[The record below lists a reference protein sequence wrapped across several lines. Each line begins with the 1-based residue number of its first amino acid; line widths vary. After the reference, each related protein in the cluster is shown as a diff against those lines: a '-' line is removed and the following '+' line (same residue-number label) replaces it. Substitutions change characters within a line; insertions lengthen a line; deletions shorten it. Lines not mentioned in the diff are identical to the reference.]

1 MPLGDVTIGVDRAPA
16 HHLLAFGAGADRL
29 APVALARA
37 ADLDAERADAR
48 RRESDLAYLEARLA
62 QLEAPAASG

>member
-1 MPLGDVTIGVDRAPA
+1 MRPPITCSPSAPTRSV
-16 HHLLAFGAGADRL
+16 LR
-29 APVALARA
+29 PVALARA

-62 QLEAPAASG
+62 QLEAPTTAG

>member
-1 MPLGDVTIGVDRAPA
+1 MVDRAPA

>member
-1 MPLGDVTIGVDRAPA
+1 
-16 HHLLAFGAGADRL
+16 
-29 APVALARA
+29 VALARA

-62 QLEAPAASG
+62 QLETPAVPG

>member
-1 MPLGDVTIGVDRAPA
+1 
-16 HHLLAFGAGADRL
+16 LAFGPAAEKL
-29 APVALARA
+29 APASLARV

-62 QLEAPAASG
+62 ALEAPTAR